1 MFSFI
6 CVFRF
11 VSHSHFVLHGKLQV
25 RSSRF
30 LQSAEPSYNYHGGQV
45 EVMGDRFLSGFRR
58 TAPGVLALL
67 LLAQY
72 ACVAGKTLASHVVV
86 ANSTVLTTEQLIVAD
101 IGAGHVGYTDIG
113 STLGNSKVGARAPRL
128 SLVVLLTPF
137 TVLSRGVVFAVTD
150 QTIICEG
157 TAVGM

>member
-1 MFSFI
+1 M
-6 CVFRF
+6 FRF

-45 EVMGDRFLSGFRR
+45 EVMGGRFLSGFRR

-101 IGAGHVGYTDIG
+101 IGSLVTRYSSWWHSRVGYFG
-113 STLGNSKVGARAPRL
+113 KN
-128 SLVVLLTPF
+128 
-137 TVLSRGVVFAVTD
+137 
-150 QTIICEG
+150 
-157 TAVGM
+157 